1 MLAVREFLDVPQARA
16 EALERYRQDGYLL
29 LSDLFQADEFAGMR
43 KAWEAIA
50 DDRRRKGKKPH
61 ATLLMTHITHP
72 EIAAIVR
79 HPLLVKTVEALLGG
93 KVDLIQS
100 QLMHGMPGSK
110 GFSPH
115 QDNFY
120 NRANPRDG
128 IVAAWMALEDVDKEN
143 GALGIFPASHLNGLA
158 DTRRDWAYLL
168 TRSPDVAK
176 SLLRLASSKFRT
188 GDDDSSVIERF
199 IYAQAPSDIKPVP
212 VALKAGSL
220 VLMHGDAIHL
230 SYPNS
235 TSNRSRKSLLTNFV
249 KVGTQFS
256 AGKLTGRTPFDVYAS
271 A

>member
-1 MLAVREFLDVPQARA
+1 MVTVREFLEVPQVRA
-16 EALERYRQDGYLL
+16 EALEGYRQTGYLIL
-29 LSDLFQADEFAGMR
+29 TDLFEPSELAQMRSAWGQIADE
-43 KAWEAIA
+43 
-50 DDRRRKGKKPH
+50 RRREGKKPH

-79 HPLLVKTVEALLGG
+79 HPLLVKTAEAVLGG
-93 KVDLIQS
+93 RVDLIQS

-143 GALGIFPASHLNGLA
+143 GALGVFPASHHNGLA
-158 DTRRDWAYLL
+158 DTRRDWVYLL

-176 SLLRLASSKFRT
+176 SLLRLASPKFRT

-199 IYAQAPSDIKPVP
+199 VYAEAPGNIEPVP
-212 VALKAGSL
+212 VALTAGS
-220 VLMHGDAIHL
+220 VVFMHGDAIHL
-230 SYPNS
+230 SYPNQ
-235 TSNRSRKSLLTNFV
+235 TKDRSRKSLLTNYV

-256 AGKLTGRTPFDVYAS
+256 AGKLTGRVPFDVYAS

>member
-1 MLAVREFLDVPQARA
+1 MVAAREFLEVPRVRE
-16 EALERYRQDGYLL
+16 EALERYRQTGYLI
-29 LSDLFQADEFAGMR
+29 LSDLFEPSELAEMR
-43 KAWEAIA
+43 AAWGQIA
-50 DDRRRKGKKPH
+50 EQRRREGKKPH
-61 ATLLMTHITHP
+61 ATLLMTHIIHP

-79 HPLLVKTVEALLGG
+79 HPLLVKTVEAVLGG
-93 KVDLIQS
+93 RVDLIQS

-143 GALGIFPASHLNGLA
+143 GALGVFPASHLNGLA
-158 DTRRDWAYLL
+158 DTKRNWVYLL

-176 SLLRLASSKFRT
+176 SLLRLASPKFRA

-199 IYAQAPSDIKPVP
+199 VYAEAPRNIEPVP
-212 VALKAGSL
+212 VALKAGS
-220 VLMHGDAIHL
+220 VVFMHGDAIHL
-230 SYPNS
+230 SYPNQ
-235 TSNRSRKSLLTNFV
+235 TKDRSRKSLLTNYV

-256 AGKLTGRTPFDVYAS
+256 AGKLTGRVPFDVYAS

>member
-1 MLAVREFLDVPQARA
+1 MAAAREFLEAPLVRK
-16 EALERYRQDGYLL
+16 EALEKYRQTGYLI
-29 LSDLFQADEFAGMR
+29 LSDLFEPSELAQMR
-43 KAWEAIA
+43 AAWGQIA
-50 DDRRRKGKKPH
+50 EQRRQEGKKPH

-72 EIAAIVR
+72 EIASIVR
-79 HPLLVKTVEALLGG
+79 HPLLIKTVEAVLGG
-93 KVDLIQS
+93 RVDLIQS

-143 GALGIFPASHLNGLA
+143 GALGVFPASHLNGLA
-158 DTRRDWAYLL
+158 DTNRDWVYLL
-168 TRSPDVAK
+168 TRSPDVAR
-176 SLLRLASSKFRT
+176 SLLRLASPKFRT

-199 IYAQAPSDIKPVP
+199 VYAQAPDHIKPVP
-212 VALKAGSL
+212 VAMKAGSL

-230 SYPNS
+230 SYPNQ
-235 TSNRSRKSLLTNFV
+235 TKNRSRKSLLTNFV

-256 AGKLTGRTPFDVYAS
+256 AGKLSGRVPFDVYAPG
-271 A
+271 